1 MEEATM
7 PKILDRCHSRLM
19 ADSDF
24 TPQDGKTKSES
35 AYAVCTAS
43 LQKAGLVKK
52 GTSELTDKGRQR
64 EAEMM
69 AASSS
74 ILANIGNLTFD
85 DVEEAIRDALYEQY
99 QELSPVGEQIGEI
112 PYVQD
117 VLYLD
122 EQVIYRYQS
131 KYWKAPFLINPDYT
145 ATVGKGIPVVQVWVE
160 ASGDTIW
167 KADDGKELMG
177 LMPVI
182 AAAWSEAFINELPDE
197 SFLYI
202 EAGAEK
208 DDKGKSKRSKRHF
221 PYKMADGTVDLMHL
235 RNALATIPQ
244 SSLPEITRAMVE
256 RKAKRIARASG
267 IESEAITSAT
277 AGNGANEIPSHLLRF
292 QLLSRSGRGTLALK
306 EINADRGISALMD
319 GEIRVEVLFDTREP
333 HRWTM
338 ADAKKWLSRPII
350 CAGSMAMEV
359 LADGPD
365 VPGPVADAIK
375 KLKDAGLSPFI
386 VRIRGTIGKFKA
398 STGPINLT
406 PEFYRAFGQGFV
418 GKPYFQGH
426 KGLDSADF
434 REKIGVT
441 VGFDYPDGQAPSWY
455 VNISEGKPEIRK
467 QFLEEQAL
475 GVSEERTG
483 ASSVEGKVSQEVDRD
498 GDGYMEPTKFTP
510 MGIALVRKEAATG
523 TTVDHI
529 FQ

>member
-1 MEEATM
+1 M
-7 PKILDRCHSRLM
+7 PKLLDRCHSRLM
-19 ADSDF
+19 ADPDF
-24 TPQDGKTKSES
+24 TPQDGKTKSAS
-35 AYAVCTAS
+35 AFAVCTAS

-52 GTSELTDKGRQR
+52 GTNELTDKGRQR

-85 DVEEAIRDALYEQY
+85 DVEEAIRDALYEQF

-122 EQVIYRYQS
+122 EKVIYRYQS
-131 KYWKAPFLINPDYT
+131 KYWMAPFLINPDYT
-145 ATVGKGIPVVQVWVE
+145 ATIGKGIPVVQVWVE
-160 ASGDTIW
+160 ASEEAVW
-167 KADDGKELMG
+167 KSEDGTAFSGAL
-177 LMPVI
+177 PIV
-182 AAAWSEAFINELPDE
+182 ASAWSAVFVDDLPDA

-202 EAGAEK
+202 EAGGEK
-208 DDKGKSKRSKRHF
+208 DDMGKTKPRTKRHF
-221 PYKMADGTVDLMHL
+221 PYKAADGTVDLQQL
-235 RNALATIPQ
+235 RNALTGIPQ
-244 SSLPEITRAMVE
+244 SSLPEIMRAMLD
-256 RKAKRIARASG
+256 RKVKRIARASG
-267 IESEAITSAT
+267 IETEAITSA
-277 AGNGANEIPSHLLRF
+277 AGNGTNEVPSHLLRF
-292 QLLSRSGRGTLALK
+292 QLRSRAGLGPLSLIQ
-306 EINADRGISALMD
+306 INADRGISALMD
-319 GEIRVEVLFDTREP
+319 GETRVELLFDTREP
-333 HRWTM
+333 HKWTL

-359 LADGPD
+359 LTDAPD
-365 VPGPVADAIK
+365 VPGPGAEAIK
-375 KLKDAGLSPFI
+375 KLKDANLSPFI

-418 GKPYFQGH
+418 GKPYFLGH

-441 VGFDYPDGQAPSWY
+441 VGFDYPDGQDPAWY

-483 ASSVEGKVSQEVDRD
+483 ASSVEGKVAHEVDRD
-498 GDGYMEPTKFTP
+498 GDGYMEPVKFTP
-510 MGIALVRKEAATG
+510 MGIALVRREAATG
-523 TTVDHI
+523 TTVDQI
-529 FQ
+529 IQ